1 MTVTDFLTLV
11 NNHGWD
17 RQELLLHRYHSS
29 EYHEFD
35 DGFIML
41 VPSDVND
48 LDVLIATSFEDNHS
62 MDMWRVIRSILKNR
76 KRTVV
81 TQYERNFDK
90 LYKASKRYGGIAYP
104 DGIVV
109 FPGTN

>member
-1 MTVTDFLTLV
+1 MTDFLTLV
-11 NNHGWD
+11 DNHGWD

-29 EYHEFD
+29 VYQEFD
-35 DGFIML
+35 EGFIML
-41 VPSDVND
+41 VPSDDNK
-48 LDVLIATSFEDNHS
+48 LDVLIATSLGDSHS
-62 MDMWRVIRSILKNR
+62 MDMWRVIRDLLKNR
-76 KRTVV
+76 KRTIV

-109 FPGTN
+109 FP